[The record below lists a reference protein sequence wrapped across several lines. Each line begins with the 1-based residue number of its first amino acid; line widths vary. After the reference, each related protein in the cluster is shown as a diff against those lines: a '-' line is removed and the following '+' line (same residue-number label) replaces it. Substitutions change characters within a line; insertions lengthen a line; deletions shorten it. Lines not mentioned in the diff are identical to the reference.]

1 MDGANNRYL
10 FNQSGNTNYLL
21 PSVTPSTNTWYHVC
35 VVCTSGVATVYVNNS
50 SVGTFTLTPTTG
62 LTDKFWVG
70 RQDGAYGN
78 GDMDIVN
85 VWSRALTTG
94 EVTSLY
100 NGGAG
105 LQYNFGVNTGSGN
118 FLTFI

>member
-1 MDGANNRYL
+1 
-10 FNQSGNTNYLL
+10 
-21 PSVTPSTNTWYHVC
+21 
-35 VVCTSGVATVYVNNS
+35 
-50 SVGTFTLTPTTG
+50 
-62 LTDKFWVG
+62 
-70 RQDGAYGN
+70 
-78 GDMDIVN
+78 
-85 VWSRALTTG
+85 LTTG